1 MTSQIYGGVRLL
13 DTRFSTP
20 VEKKESDPLE
30 DMLAELEKALPKEG
44 DQLPTANGKN
54 PEKINGNA
62 LAQAETTLEKAIEFY
77 NKKYSLL
84 PEISRDPSLL
94 AMLATYQ
101 KRLGIQYDLRGRTKE
116 AIACYK
122 QAYELGNYSAPAIA
136 GRIQRLRMAQ
146 ADERYN
152 EIEREHNVL
161 LAERLSKQKNEPE
174 SGLTEEAIARLGD
187 TVARSRIRMLG
198 SLPPTQA
205 SAATTASLK
214 IPEAVAKREPKTP
227 PPPPLTMVPGPEI
240 SAERVS
246 KVPREPRR
254 TDESQALPTFESGR
268 IPTVLPNITTVAK
281 AGTGTITIDMSESN
295 VLTDAAK
302 RLNSRIKIKVL
313 PTLSSEASLIPIT
326 LTCTIELRNSKYY
339 MKTIRIEPGDKMAT
353 SNQTM
358 IAAHN
363 NDVFFA
369 LLGNNP
375 DEIIQAIGNNVTLEE
390 INNGTRLIEFIYR

>member
-268 IPTVLPNITTVAK
+268 RPSVLPNIATVAN
-281 AGTGTITIDMSESN
+281 AGTITIDISANN
-295 VLTDAAK
+295 VLTDAANK
-302 RLNSRIKIKVL
+302 LNLQIKTRLL
-313 PTLSSEASLIPIT
+313 PNIRDVSLIPIT
-326 LTCTIELRNSKYY
+326 LTCVVELKDGNYYLRTKSIKPGSDMDSFSQTIIKANSRNVYS
-339 MKTIRIEPGDKMAT
+339 
-353 SNQTM
+353 
-358 IAAHN
+358 
-363 NDVFFA
+363 A
-369 LLGNNP
+369 LLGNQEKA
-375 DEIIQAIGNNVTLEE
+375 DEIIQAIADNATID
-390 INNGTRLIEFIYR
+390 INNGTQLIEFIYK

>member
-254 TDESQALPTFESGR
+254 TDESQPLPTFESGR
-268 IPTVLPNITTVAK
+268 RPSVLPNIATVAN
-281 AGTGTITIDMSESN
+281 AGTITIDISANN
-295 VLTDAAK
+295 VLTDAANK
-302 RLNSRIKIKVL
+302 LNLQIKTRLL
-313 PTLSSEASLIPIT
+313 PNIRDVSLIPIT
-326 LTCTIELRNSKYY
+326 LTCVVELKDGNYYLRTKSIKPGSDMDSFSQTIIKANSRNVYS
-339 MKTIRIEPGDKMAT
+339 
-353 SNQTM
+353 
-358 IAAHN
+358 
-363 NDVFFA
+363 A
-369 LLGNNP
+369 LLGNQEKA
-375 DEIIQAIGNNVTLEE
+375 DEIIQAIADNATID
-390 INNGTRLIEFIYR
+390 INNGTQLIEFIYK